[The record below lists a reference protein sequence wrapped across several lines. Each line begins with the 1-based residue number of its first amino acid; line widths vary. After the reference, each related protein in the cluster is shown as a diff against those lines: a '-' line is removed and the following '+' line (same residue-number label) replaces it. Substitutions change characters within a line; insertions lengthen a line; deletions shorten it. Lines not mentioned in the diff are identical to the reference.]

1 VVIDLKTAIERIVQS
16 GYQLSKD
23 GFEFLSLLDEEE
35 VEDLVK
41 LAIHRANISA
51 DELYVIDREI
61 LQSTLNERVDREEKR
76 RPLTGKGRE
85 RPLAAEYDAHFEVIN
100 DHESEPVESVDGF
113 LEYFKSRYKKIGS
126 LLRERMDV
134 RDAVTISQIKKMP
147 LRSKAKVVGIVSRKT
162 ARGAR
167 LFIEL
172 EDTEDSIT
180 AMASDQETV
189 RRGLSILEDQVICVE
204 ALKYRGDLLIVNDF
218 IWPDIPSGVQRRA
231 EAPICTVFLADI
243 HVGSRHFM
251 GELFERFIRWMNL
264 EIGRPSLRNLAGRV
278 KYVVIAGD
286 VVDGIGVYPN
296 QINELDITDIRE
308 QYKVALSLISALP
321 DYVEVIVIPGNHD
334 AARNSLPQPPI
345 PSEYTESFYQDSRIH
360 MLGNPSRLL
369 LDGVET
375 LVCHGKALDD
385 VLSQTPGLTFHSPVN
400 GMELLLRCRH
410 LAPFYGST
418 TPLAPE
424 REDRLVITSK
434 PDIFH
439 MGHIHIYGSKRY
451 KGVTMIASGPWQE
464 QTSFQ
469 KRMNLTPTPG
479 VAPVFDLH
487 THQLTPLDFNMLQ
500 G

>member
-1 VVIDLKTAIERIVQS
+1 MVIELKAVIARIVQS

-23 GFEFLSLLDEEE
+23 GFEFLSSLDEKE

-41 LAIHRANISA
+41 LVIHRANISA
-51 DELYVIDREI
+51 DERYVIDREI
-61 LQSTLNERVDREEKR
+61 LQSTLEERRGREKEHKT
-76 RPLTGKGRE
+76 LTGKGRE
-85 RPLAAEYDAHFEVIN
+85 KPLAAEYNAHIEVM
-100 DHESEPVESVDGF
+100 DKRESEPAEGIDGF
-113 LEYFKSRYKKIGS
+113 LEYFRSRYKKISS
-126 LLRERMDV
+126 LIRERMDV

-162 ARGAR
+162 ARGTR

-180 AMASDQETV
+180 AMASDQEIV
-189 RRGLSILEDQVICVE
+189 RKGLSILEDQVICIDV
-204 ALKYRGDLLIVNDF
+204 LKHRGDLLIANDF

-231 EAPICTVFLADI
+231 EVPICAVFLADI
-243 HVGSRHFM
+243 HVGSVHFM

-264 EIGRPSLRNLAGRV
+264 EIGTPSLRTLAGRV

-296 QINELDITDIRE
+296 QINELDITDIKE
-308 QYKVALSLISALP
+308 QYKVASSLISALP

-334 AARNSLPQPPI
+334 AARNSLPQPSI
-345 PSEYTESFYQDSRIH
+345 PREYAESFYQDSRIH
-360 MLGNPSRLL
+360 MLGNPCRLS
-369 LDGVET
+369 LDGVEA

-410 LAPFYGST
+410 LAPIYGST

-439 MGHIHIYGSKRY
+439 MGHIHVYGSKRY
-451 KGVTMIASGPWQE
+451 KGVTMIASGTWQE

-479 VAPVFDLH
+479 IAPVFDLH
-487 THQLTPLDFNMLQ
+487 THQVTPLDFNMLQ